1 MTRLIYQ
8 PESRGPLNKTLAG
21 LRMTS
26 CSLAVILGAAML
38 LFFAGCSSTPTR
50 VDQGVIH
57 ASTFNFIRPTPRQAG
72 ASFSERDQQ
81 VHGFIQEAISA
92 NMAGRNVTRVGQG
105 GDITVAYLIIVGN
118 NANTTAIN
126 DYFSYTEDG
135 IELAE
140 AAQKAY
146 NKHPSQNYFE
156 AGTLL
161 VDIIDNHTQKVV
173 MRNYVVRPLAPNVS
187 AQERKDRIQQA
198 VNELLYDVRL
208 VP

>member
-1 MTRLIYQ
+1 MMTHPIYNCDFRGCGR
-8 PESRGPLNKTLAG
+8 SRKAIIW
-21 LRMTS
+21 LRTAS
-26 CSLAVILGAAML
+26 ASIFVILLTAML
-38 LFFAGCSSTPTR
+38 LLAGCSSTPTH
-50 VDQGVIH
+50 VDKGVIH

-72 ASFSERDQQ
+72 AEFSELDHQ
-81 VHGFIQEAISA
+81 VHGFIQDAITA
-92 NMAGRNVTRVGQG
+92 NLAERHVARVAQG

-118 NANTTAIN
+118 NANTMAIN

-187 AQERKDRIQQA
+187 AQERKDRIQQ
-198 VNELLYDVRL
+198 
-208 VP
+208 